1 LKKLFLLVSFG
12 FLFSFAKE
20 NAIHALHN
28 TEQTDDALFISV
40 ETEKAE
46 ILPDTAGKKGILF
59 TANADSVEILL
70 DSALLGIAPFVLDTL
85 QDGTYSFLARKKGF
99 YQKKIT
105 ASYRK
110 DTLSHVNV
118 ELRAPSSI
126 SIITKP
132 DSALVLI
139 NRKKAGSSP
148 FTASPLK
155 PDEYNVMILKD
166 GYELIDTTI
175 NLESGQNYEISVEL
189 VSENSTPSK
198 SADKKTTSL
207 SKSKTKNDEK
217 DGEESDDLEK
227 KKKRADRIG
236 IIVFLSIMVL
246 LLGVQEYNR

>member
-1 LKKLFLLVSFG
+1 MKKLFLLIFLG

-20 NAIHALHN
+20 SAVH
-28 TEQTDDALFISV
+28 TDDALTSV
-40 ETEKAE
+40 KTENIE
-46 ILPDTAGKKGILF
+46 VLPVLPDTAGKKGILF

-70 DSALLGIAPFVLDTL
+70 DSMFLGVAPFVLDTL

-110 DTLSHVNV
+110 DTLFLVNV
-118 ELRAPSSI
+118 ELREPSSI
-126 SIITKP
+126 SVVTKP

-166 GYELIDTTI
+166 GYELVDTTI
-175 NLESGQNYEISVEL
+175 NLESGQNYVISVDL

-198 SADKKTTSL
+198 TKSADKKTAL
-207 SKSKTKNDEK
+207 FSKSKSKNAEK
-217 DGEESDDLEK
+217 GGEESDDLEQ

-236 IIVFLSIMVL
+236 IIVFLSVMVL
-246 LLGVQEYNR
+246 LMGWQEYNR

>member
-1 LKKLFLLVSFG
+1 LKKSFLLMFFC
-12 FLFSFAKE
+12 FLVSFAKE
-20 NAIHALHN
+20 SAVH
-28 TEQTDDALFISV
+28 TETDEALFVSV
-40 ETEKAE
+40 ETEKVKV
-46 ILPDTAGKKGILF
+46 LPDTAGKKGILF
-59 TANADSVEILL
+59 TANTDSVEILL
-70 DSALLGIAPFVLDTL
+70 DSTFLGVAPFVLDTL

-110 DTLSHVNV
+110 DTLFSVNV
-118 ELRAPSSI
+118 ELREPSSI

-175 NLESGQNYEISVEL
+175 NLESGQSDTISVEL
-189 VSENSTPSK
+189 VLENLTPSK
-198 SADKKTTSL
+198 SANKKSTVFG
-207 SKSKTKNDEK
+207 KSKTK

-227 KKKRADRIG
+227 KKKKADRIG
-236 IIVFLSIMVL
+236 IIVFLSVMLL